1 MAVNKNFVVKN
12 GIEVGTR
19 LIVANAQ
26 NTHVGLGT
34 TAPLTT
40 LDVRGDVRFADDGAT
55 TVNTV
60 DIAGITT
67 FRKDVNIGV
76 GATTVKVDVN
86 NGYVGINSASP
97 SFALDVKAGAG
108 DTLAASFDNDIFA
121 PNLIVSG
128 GSINY
133 IVAIAA
139 TIGTLGVTGVATAN
153 QLVVSGLTTL
163 AQNGGIT
170 TTGGD
175 LYVGGDLFVKDDVV
189 YDEVTGRNI
198 NISGIGTIGTLGVT
212 GIATAS
218 VLKVFGNTNITGV
231 TTLAS
236 SGGITTTGGD
246 LYVGGD
252 LFVADDIVYDEV
264 TGRNINISGVGTI
277 NGVKIG
283 DPSGIVTA
291 SSATGIV
298 TYFGDGSNLT
308 GLAPSLIA
316 AVGVSSGGTL
326 IGAGAT
332 MIDFAAANATIT
344 ATPTVS
350 GVSTVTV
357 TPSVSLGLVIALG
370 A

>member
-19 LIVANAQ
+19 LIVADTQ

-40 LDVRGDVRFADDGAT
+40 LDVRGDVRFADDGGT
-55 TVNTV
+55 TANTV

-97 SFALDVKAGAG
+97 SFSLDVKAGAG

-153 QLVVSGLTTL
+153 QLAVSGLTTL

-189 YDEVTGRNI
+189 YDEVTGRN
-198 NISGIGTIGTLGVT
+198 L
-212 GIATAS
+212 
-218 VLKVFGNTNITGV
+218 NIT
-231 TTLAS
+231 
-236 SGGITTTGGD
+236 
-246 LYVGGD
+246 
-252 LFVADDIVYDEV
+252 
-264 TGRNINISGVGTI
+264 GVGTI

-291 SSATGIV
+291 SSASGIV

>member
-19 LIVANAQ
+19 LIVADAQ

-40 LDVRGDVRFADDGAT
+40 LDVRGDVRFADDGGT
-55 TVNTV
+55 TANTV

-97 SFALDVKAGAG
+97 SFSLDVKAGAG

-153 QLVVSGLTTL
+153 QLAVSGLTTL

-189 YDEVTGRNI
+189 YDEVTGRN
-198 NISGIGTIGTLGVT
+198 L
-212 GIATAS
+212 
-218 VLKVFGNTNITGV
+218 NIT
-231 TTLAS
+231 
-236 SGGITTTGGD
+236 
-246 LYVGGD
+246 
-252 LFVADDIVYDEV
+252 
-264 TGRNINISGVGTI
+264 GVGTI

-291 SSATGIV
+291 SSASGIV

-308 GLAPSLIA
+308 GTAPSLVA

>member
-19 LIVANAQ
+19 LIVADTQ

-40 LDVRGDVRFADDGAT
+40 LDVRGDVRFADDGGT

-139 TIGTLGVTGVATAN
+139 TIGTLGATGVATAN
-153 QLVVSGLTTL
+153 PLVVSGLTTL

-189 YDEVTGRNI
+189 YDEVTGRN
-198 NISGIGTIGTLGVT
+198 L
-212 GIATAS
+212 
-218 VLKVFGNTNITGV
+218 NIT
-231 TTLAS
+231 
-236 SGGITTTGGD
+236 
-246 LYVGGD
+246 
-252 LFVADDIVYDEV
+252 
-264 TGRNINISGVGTI
+264 GVGTI

-291 SSATGIV
+291 SSASGIV

-308 GLAPSLIA
+308 GTAPSLVA

-332 MIDFAAANATIT
+332 MIDFAAVNATIT

>member
-19 LIVANAQ
+19 LIVADAQ

-34 TAPLTT
+34 TTPLTT
-40 LDVRGDVRFADDGAT
+40 LDVRGDVRFADDGGT

-97 SFALDVKAGAG
+97 SFSLDVKAGAG

-153 QLVVSGLTTL
+153 QLAVSGLTTL

-198 NISGIGTIGTLGVT
+198 NISG
-212 GIATAS
+212 
-218 VLKVFGNTNITGV
+218 
-231 TTLAS
+231 
-236 SGGITTTGGD
+236 
-246 LYVGGD
+246 
-252 LFVADDIVYDEV
+252 
-264 TGRNINISGVGTI
+264 VGTI

-283 DPSGIVTA
+283 QPSGIVTA